1 MNCHV
6 LPTRRRSAGFTL
18 IELLT
23 VIAIIGVLMA
33 LLFPAIGGAMD
44 NAKKAQAKNDIMQTI
59 TAVKG
64 FYTEYS
70 RYPNVTGS
78 TPGQDTAVTDEA
90 KNKALFN
97 ILRYK
102 GTEKDDNPRGIVYFE
117 GKVAKNNK
125 GGFSDTDGSGGGTLY
140 DPWGGF
146 YQFVI
151 DTDYDNMVDVSDIGG
166 TGSAGNE
173 ISTGVAGISSGKKQG
188 SGDTKDDVTSW

>member
-6 LPTRRRSAGFTL
+6 FPTRRRSAGFTL

-70 RYPNVTGS
+70 RYPTLSNS
-78 TPGQDTAVTDEA
+78 TAGQDLAITTAAANAE
-90 KNKALFN
+90 LFN

-102 GTEKDDNPRGIVYFE
+102 GDGQEDNPRGIVFFE
-117 GKVAKNNK
+117 GKTVAQKK
-125 GGFSDTDGSGGGTLY
+125 GGFGPDDALY

-151 DTDYDNMVDVSDIGG
+151 DTDYDNLVDVSDIDGKG
-166 TGSAGNE
+166 AAGDE
-173 ISTGVAGISSGKKQG
+173 ISTGVAGMSKGKKPE
-188 SGDTKDDVTSW
+188 SSDTKDDVTSW